1 MQLPEKTRPVHCR
14 YEDHWFGFKSTFLL
28 VLCLSLFS
36 SGCSKAPDSMPQGK
50 TAGETAGSVTTSSDF
65 VQKSGKNESVE
76 DGPDGNTAPETGT
89 PDVPDTGST
98 RRLSAS
104 SDAGSTS
111 FLETTSLETTSLEAT
126 SLEATSLEATSLE
139 ATFLEATSVENSS
152 AGNSSAPYTLKYIDA
167 WKEWH
172 TMEVDP
178 SVNACIYDPE
188 LFIEEDGS
196 MKYQDDRYEVLHGVD
211 VSEHQG
217 YIDWEAVAQAGYSF
231 AFIRVGYRGYG
242 EAGSLNEDAAAI
254 DNLQCA
260 EAAGLRVG
268 TYIFSQALNAEE
280 ARAEADLA
288 VGVITSSGVETDLP
302 LMYDPELIKDDWGRA
317 NDITRGQVSLNTA
330 AFRDQVEKTSALT
343 VDIYSNLPWEH
354 HYFDTDTMNQYEIW
368 YADYEKAPQT
378 PYHFAWWQYTNEGH
392 VPGIDGEVDLNV
404 WLRLKDA

>member
-14 YEDHWFGFKSTFLL
+14 HQDHWFGFKSTFLL

-36 SGCSKAPDSMPQGK
+36 SGCSKAPDSIPQGK
-50 TAGETAGSVTTSSDF
+50 TAGETTGSVTTSSDF
-65 VQKSGKNESVE
+65 VQESGKNESVE
-76 DGPDGNTAPETGT
+76 DGPDGNTVTETGT

-126 SLEATSLEATSLE
+126 P
-139 ATFLEATSVENSS
+139 VENSS
-152 AGNSSAPYTLKYIDA
+152 VGNSSAPHMLKYIDA

-217 YIDWEAVAQAGYSF
+217 YIDWEAVARAGYSF

-242 EAGSLNEDAAAI
+242 EAGSLNEDAAAV
-254 DNLQCA
+254 DNLRRA
-260 EAAGLRVG
+260 KAAGLRVG
-268 TYIFSQALNAEE
+268 TYIFSQALNEEE

-368 YADYEKAPQT
+368 YADYEKTPQT

>member
-1 MQLPEKTRPVHCR
+1 MQLPEKNRPVHCR
-14 YEDHWFGFKSTFLL
+14 HQDHWFGFKSTFLL

-36 SGCSKAPDSMPQGK
+36 SGCSKAPDSIPQGK
-50 TAGETAGSVTTSSDF
+50 TAGETAGSVTTSYDF
-65 VQKSGKNESVE
+65 VRESGKNENVE
-76 DGPDGNTAPETGT
+76 DGPDGNTAPETVT

-111 FLETTSLETTSLEAT
+111 FLETTSLEAT
-126 SLEATSLEATSLE
+126 P
-139 ATFLEATSVENSS
+139 VENSS
-152 AGNSSAPYTLKYIDA
+152 AGNSSAPHMLKYIDA

-217 YIDWEAVAQAGYSF
+217 YIDWEAVARAGYSF

-242 EAGSLNEDAAAI
+242 EAGSLNEDTAAI
-254 DNLQCA
+254 DNLRRA
-260 EAAGLRVG
+260 KVAGLRVG
-268 TYIFSQALNAEE
+268 TYIFSQALNEEE

>member
-14 YEDHWFGFKSTFLL
+14 HQDHWFGFKSTFLL

-36 SGCSKAPDSMPQGK
+36 SGCSKAPDSIPQGK
-50 TAGETAGSVTTSSDF
+50 TAGETAGSVTTSYDF
-65 VQKSGKNESVE
+65 VRESGKNENVE
-76 DGPDGNTAPETGT
+76 DGPDGNTATETGT
-89 PDVPDTGST
+89 PAVSDTGST
-98 RRLSAS
+98 NSLSAS

-111 FLETTSLETTSLEAT
+111 FLETTSLEATSVETTSLEAT
-126 SLEATSLEATSLE
+126 P
-139 ATFLEATSVENSS
+139 VENSS
-152 AGNSSAPYTLKYIDA
+152 AGNSSAPHMLKYIDA

-196 MKYQDDRYEVLHGVD
+196 MKYKDDSYEVLYGVD

-217 YIDWEAVAQAGYSF
+217 YIDWEAVARAGYSF

-254 DNLQCA
+254 DNLRRA
-260 EAAGLRVG
+260 KAAGLRVG
-268 TYIFSQALNAEE
+268 TYIFSQALNEEE

>member
-50 TAGETAGSVTTSSDF
+50 TAGETAGSVTTSYDF
-65 VQKSGKNESVE
+65 VRESGKNENVE
-76 DGPDGNTAPETGT
+76 DGPDGNTATETGT
-89 PDVPDTGST
+89 PAVSDTGST
-98 RRLSAS
+98 NSLSAS

-111 FLETTSLETTSLEAT
+111 FLETTS
-126 SLEATSLEATSLE
+126 
-139 ATFLEATSVENSS
+139 LEATSVENSS

-217 YIDWEAVAQAGYSF
+217 YIDWEAVARAGYSF

-242 EAGSLNEDAAAI
+242 EAGSLNEDAAAV
-254 DNLQCA
+254 DNLRRA
-260 EAAGLRVG
+260 KAAGLRVG
-268 TYIFSQALNAEE
+268 TYIFSQALNEEE

>member
-14 YEDHWFGFKSTFLL
+14 HQDHWFGFKSTFLL

-36 SGCSKAPDSMPQGK
+36 SGCSKAHDSMPQGK

-98 RRLSAS
+98 NSLSAS

-111 FLETTSLETTSLEAT
+111 FLETTSLETTSLETT
-126 SLEATSLEATSLE
+126 SLEATSVETTSLE
-139 ATFLEATSVENSS
+139 ATPVENSS

-242 EAGSLNEDAAAI
+242 EAGSLNEDTAAI
-254 DNLQCA
+254 DNLRRA
-260 EAAGLRVG
+260 KVAGLRVG
-268 TYIFSQALNAEE
+268 TYIFSQALNEEE

>member
-1 MQLPEKTRPVHCR
+1 MKIIGLDLRVHFYWC
-14 YEDHWFGFKSTFLL
+14 Y
-28 VLCLSLFS
+28 VCP
-36 SGCSKAPDSMPQGK
+36 CSAPDAAKPLTVYHREKLQEKPRVLSPLLPILFKNPGK
-50 TAGETAGSVTTSSDF
+50 TKVLKTDLTEIQHLKPALPMFPILAVREGCLLLLTREALPF
-65 VQKSGKNESVE
+65 WKQLL
-76 DGPDGNTAPETGT
+76 
-89 PDVPDTGST
+89 PDTGST

-126 SLEATSLEATSLE
+126 SVETTS
-139 ATFLEATSVENSS
+139 LEATSVENSS

-217 YIDWEAVAQAGYSF
+217 YIDWEAVARAGYSF

-242 EAGSLNEDAAAI
+242 EAGNLNEDAAAV
-254 DNLQCA
+254 DNLRRA
-260 EAAGLRVG
+260 KAAGLRVG
-268 TYIFSQALNAEE
+268 TYIFSQALNEEE

-368 YADYEKAPQT
+368 YADYEKGGSIRTKAMSPVLT
-378 PYHFAWWQYTNEGH
+378 ERST
-392 VPGIDGEVDLNV
+392 
-404 WLRLKDA
+404 

>member
-36 SGCSKAPDSMPQGK
+36 SGCSKAHDSMPQGK

-65 VQKSGKNESVE
+65 VQKSGKNENVE

-89 PDVPDTGST
+89 PAVSDTGST
-98 RRLSAS
+98 NSLSAS

-111 FLETTSLETTSLEAT
+111 FLETTSLEAT
-126 SLEATSLEATSLE
+126 P
-139 ATFLEATSVENSS
+139 VENSS

-217 YIDWEAVAQAGYSF
+217 YIDWEAVARAGYSF

-242 EAGSLNEDAAAI
+242 EAGNLNEDAAAV
-254 DNLQCA
+254 DNLRRA
-260 EAAGLRVG
+260 KAAGLRVG
-268 TYIFSQALNAEE
+268 TYIFSQALNEEE

>member
-76 DGPDGNTAPETGT
+76 DGPDGNTVTETGT

-98 RRLSAS
+98 NSLSAS

-111 FLETTSLETTSLEAT
+111 FLETTSLE
-126 SLEATSLEATSLE
+126 
-139 ATFLEATSVENSS
+139 ATSVENSS
-152 AGNSSAPYTLKYIDA
+152 AGNSSAPHMLKYIDA

-217 YIDWEAVAQAGYSF
+217 YIDWEAVARAGYSF

-242 EAGSLNEDAAAI
+242 EAGSLNEDAAAV
-254 DNLQCA
+254 DNLRRA
-260 EAAGLRVG
+260 KAAGLRVG
-268 TYIFSQALNAEE
+268 TYIFSQALNEEE

>member
-14 YEDHWFGFKSTFLL
+14 HQDHWFGFKSTFLL

-36 SGCSKAPDSMPQGK
+36 SGCSKAHDSMPQGK

-65 VQKSGKNESVE
+65 VQESGKNESVE

-111 FLETTSLETTSLEAT
+111 FLETTSLE
-126 SLEATSLEATSLE
+126 
-139 ATFLEATSVENSS
+139 ATSVENSS

-178 SVNACIYDPE
+178 SVNACIYDPG

-217 YIDWEAVAQAGYSF
+217 YIDWEAVARAGYSF

-254 DNLQCA
+254 DNLRRA
-260 EAAGLRVG
+260 KAAGLRVG
-268 TYIFSQALNAEE
+268 TYIFSQALNEEE

-404 WLRLKDA
+404 WLRVKDA

>member
-36 SGCSKAPDSMPQGK
+36 SGCSKAHDSMPQGK

-76 DGPDGNTAPETGT
+76 DGPDGNTVTETGT

-98 RRLSAS
+98 NSLSAS

-111 FLETTSLETTSLEAT
+111 FLETTSLEAT
-126 SLEATSLEATSLE
+126 SLEATSVETTSLE
-139 ATFLEATSVENSS
+139 ATPVENSS

-188 LFIEEDGS
+188 FFIEEDGS

-217 YIDWEAVAQAGYSF
+217 YIDWEAVARAGYSF

-242 EAGSLNEDAAAI
+242 EAGNLNEDAAAV
-254 DNLQCA
+254 DNLRRA
-260 EAAGLRVG
+260 KAAGLRVG
-268 TYIFSQALNAEE
+268 TYIFSQALNEEE

-302 LMYDPELIKDDWGRA
+302 LMG
-317 NDITRGQVSLNTA
+317 GQT
-330 AFRDQVEKTSALT
+330 
-343 VDIYSNLPWEH
+343 I
-354 HYFDTDTMNQYEIW
+354 
-368 YADYEKAPQT
+368 
-378 PYHFAWWQYTNEGH
+378 
-392 VPGIDGEVDLNV
+392 
-404 WLRLKDA
+404 

>member
-14 YEDHWFGFKSTFLL
+14 HQDHWFGFKSTFLL

-36 SGCSKAPDSMPQGK
+36 SGCSKAHDSMPQGK

-65 VQKSGKNESVE
+65 VQESGKNESVE

-111 FLETTSLETTSLEAT
+111 FLETTSLETTSLETT
-126 SLEATSLEATSLE
+126 SLETTSLE
-139 ATFLEATSVENSS
+139 ATFLEATPVENSS

-217 YIDWEAVAQAGYSF
+217 YIDWEAVARAGYSF

-242 EAGSLNEDAAAI
+242 KAGSLNEDAAAV
-254 DNLQCA
+254 DNLRRA
-260 EAAGLRVG
+260 KAAGLRVG
-268 TYIFSQALNAEE
+268 TYIFSQALNEEE

-288 VGVITSSGVETDLP
+288 VGVIMSSGVETDLP

-343 VDIYSNLPWEH
+343 IDIYSNLPWEH

>member
-14 YEDHWFGFKSTFLL
+14 HQDHWFGFKSTFLL

-36 SGCSKAPDSMPQGK
+36 SGCSKAHDSMPQGK

-65 VQKSGKNESVE
+65 VQESGKNESVE

-111 FLETTSLETTSLEAT
+111 FLETTS
-126 SLEATSLEATSLE
+126 
-139 ATFLEATSVENSS
+139 LEATSVENSS

-217 YIDWEAVAQAGYSF
+217 YIDWEAVARAGYSF

-242 EAGSLNEDAAAI
+242 EAGSLNEDAAAV
-254 DNLQCA
+254 DNLRRA
-260 EAAGLRVG
+260 KAAGLRVG
-268 TYIFSQALNAEE
+268 TYIFSQALNEEE

-288 VGVITSSGVETDLP
+288 VGVIMSSGVETDLP

>member
-36 SGCSKAPDSMPQGK
+36 SGCSKAPDSIPQGK
-50 TAGETAGSVTTSSDF
+50 TAGETAGSVTTSYDF
-65 VQKSGKNESVE
+65 VRESGKNENVE
-76 DGPDGNTAPETGT
+76 DGPDGNTATETGT
-89 PDVPDTGST
+89 PAVSDTGST
-98 RRLSAS
+98 NSLSAS

-111 FLETTSLETTSLEAT
+111 FLETTSLEAT
-126 SLEATSLEATSLE
+126 P
-139 ATFLEATSVENSS
+139 VENSS
-152 AGNSSAPYTLKYIDA
+152 AGNSSAPHMLKYIDA

-217 YIDWEAVAQAGYSF
+217 YIDWEAVARAGYSF

-242 EAGSLNEDAAAI
+242 EAGSLNEDTAAI
-254 DNLQCA
+254 DNLRRA
-260 EAAGLRVG
+260 KVAGLRVG
-268 TYIFSQALNAEE
+268 TYIFSQALNEEE

>member
-50 TAGETAGSVTTSSDF
+50 TAGETAGSVTTSYDF
-65 VQKSGKNESVE
+65 VRESGKNENVE
-76 DGPDGNTAPETGT
+76 DGPDGNTATETGT
-89 PDVPDTGST
+89 PAVSDTGST
-98 RRLSAS
+98 NSLSAS

-111 FLETTSLETTSLEAT
+111 FLETTS
-126 SLEATSLEATSLE
+126 
-139 ATFLEATSVENSS
+139 LEATSVENSS

-172 TMEVDP
+172 TMEVDS

-217 YIDWEAVAQAGYSF
+217 YIDWEAVARAGYSF

-242 EAGSLNEDAAAI
+242 EAGSLNEDTAAI
-254 DNLQCA
+254 DNLRRA
-260 EAAGLRVG
+260 KAAGFRVG
-268 TYIFSQALNAEE
+268 TYIFSQALNEEE